1 MSITIQLNSPP
12 PGEPPSLARLAWNRL
27 AFGPR
32 PEDLAGIES
41 RTFSLA
47 DFVDQQLDYERIDD
61 SACEAYIQNLS
72 RTDPDGGTVPPLD
85 ASMAELKQ
93 YIGED
98 ANRFR
103 RYVFLQRH
111 LWTTTYARALLS
123 RRQLYELMVD
133 FWTNHLQTNFEHYSK
148 YWEDHY
154 VIRAHALGNF
164 RELIEAS
171 AKSPSMLHFLSN
183 RYSDGNNPN
192 ENYARELLELHTVG
206 SYSYVPGPDYG
217 KKPNYTE
224 EDVHALARILSGWTN
239 VRSANDEFYFSA
251 GRQWPRHD
259 WTEKRLWLGNDNFY
273 YIPAGGIEQGEQVL
287 DILADHPSTAY
298 FISFKLCRRFISDYP
313 DRFCPGAVEAGAQ
326 AFLQS
331 HGEIRDTLRAILLY
345 QDPQGRDFAHSWGQ
359 KVKRPFEFFISTM
372 RALGLSEMIQFLVH
386 NNQSWGGLGER
397 LFEQTNRLLG
407 QVLFDF
413 SAPTGYPDFMLAWW
427 NTGQVFSR
435 WTLANMIVNRFFGEQ
450 LHPTDPVL
458 YNALLE
464 RLLALPKPATEVVD
478 ELLRRFVGRAI
489 DPDDRTALI
498 NYLGNDNQNAM
509 INSTSPRLRPLIAV
523 IAASPYAQWR

>member
-32 PEDLAGIES
+32 PEDLPGIES
-41 RTFSLA
+41 PTFSLA
-47 DFVDQQLDYERIDD
+47 EFVYQQLDYESIDD

-85 ASMAELKQ
+85 ASMAELKS
-93 YIGED
+93 Y
-98 ANRFR
+98 ATNFSRKT
-103 RYVFLQRH
+103 YLQRH
-111 LWTTTYARALLS
+111 LWTATYARALLS
-123 RRQLYELMVD
+123 KRQLYELMVD

-273 YIPAGGIEQGEQVL
+273 YIPFGGIEQGEQVL

-298 FISFKLCRRFISDYP
+298 FI
-313 DRFCPGAVEAGAQ
+313 
-326 AFLQS
+326 
-331 HGEIRDTLRAILLY
+331 
-345 QDPQGRDFAHSWGQ
+345 
-359 KVKRPFEFFISTM
+359 PFEFFISTM

-386 NNQSWGGLGER
+386 NNQSWWGLGER

-450 LHPTDPVL
+450 LHPTDPAPH
-458 YNALLE
+458 NALLE

-489 DPDDRTALI
+489 DPADRTNLI
-498 NYLGNDNQNAM
+498 NYLGNNDPNRN

>member
-41 RTFSLA
+41 PTFSLA

-85 ASMAELKQ
+85 ASMAELKS
-93 YIGED
+93 Y
-98 ANRFR
+98 ATNFSRKT
-103 RYVFLQRH
+103 YLQRH
-111 LWTTTYARALLS
+111 LWTATYARALLS
-123 RRQLYELMVD
+123 KRQLYELMVD

-206 SYSYVPGPDYG
+206 SYSYVPGPDYR

-239 VRSANDEFYFSA
+239 VRSANDEFYFNA

-313 DRFCPGAVEAGAQ
+313 DQFCPGAVEAGAQ
-326 AFLQS
+326 AFLNS
-331 HGEIRDTLRAILLY
+331 HGEIRDTLRAILLH
-345 QDPQGRDFAHSWGQ
+345 PDFANSWGQ

-372 RALGLSEMIQFLVH
+372 RALGLDEMINFLLD
-386 NNQSWGGLGER
+386 NWQPLGER
-397 LFEQTNRLLG
+397 RFAQMNELLG
-407 QVLFDF
+407 QVLFEF

-427 NTGQVFSR
+427 NTGQVFGR
-435 WTLANMIVNRFFGEQ
+435 WNLANMIVNRFFGEQ
-450 LHPTDPVL
+450 LHPTNPAPHSD
-458 YNALLE
+458 LLE
-464 RLLALPKPATEVVD
+464 TLLGLPKTATEVVD
-478 ELLRRFVGRAI
+478 ELLRRFVGRLI
-489 DPDDRTALI
+489 HPDDRNNLI
-498 NYLGNDNQNAM
+498 NYLGNNNPNAT
-509 INSTSPRLRPLIAV
+509 IDSTSPRLRPLIAV

>member
-41 RTFSLA
+41 PTFRLA
-47 DFVDQQLDYERIDD
+47 EFVDQQLEYESIDD

-85 ASMAELKQ
+85 ASMAELKS
-93 YIGED
+93 Y
-98 ANRFR
+98 ATNFSRKT
-103 RYVFLQRH
+103 YLQRH
-111 LWTTTYARALLS
+111 LWTATYARALLS
-123 RRQLYELMVD
+123 KRQLYELMVD

-171 AKSPSMLHFLSN
+171 AKSPSMLRFLSN

-206 SYSYVPGPDYG
+206 SYSYVPGPDYR

-239 VRSANDEFYFSA
+239 VRSANDEFYFNA

-313 DRFCPGAVEAGAQ
+313 DQFCPGAVEAGAQ
-326 AFLQS
+326 AFLNS
-331 HGEIRDTLRAILLY
+331 HGEIRDTLRAILLH
-345 QDPQGRDFAHSWGQ
+345 PDFANSWGQ

-372 RALGLSEMIQFLVH
+372 RALGLDEMINFLLD
-386 NNQSWGGLGER
+386 NWQPLGER
-397 LFEQTNRLLG
+397 RFAQMNELLG
-407 QVLFDF
+407 QVLFEF

-435 WTLANMIVNRFFGEQ
+435 WNLANMIVNRYFGEQ
-450 LHPTDPVL
+450 LHPTNP
-458 YNALLE
+458 APHSELLE
-464 RLLALPKPATEVVD
+464 TLLGLPKTAAEVVD

-489 DPDDRTALI
+489 HPDDRTALI
-498 NYLGNDNQNAM
+498 NYLGNNNQNAM
-509 INSTSPRLRPLIAV
+509 IGSTSPRLRPLIAV

>member
-41 RTFSLA
+41 PTFSLA
-47 DFVDQQLDYERIDD
+47 EFVDQQLDYESIDD

-273 YIPAGGIEQGEQVL
+273 YIPFGGIEQGEQVL

-450 LHPTDPVL
+450 LNTSSAPQNT
-458 YNALLE
+458 LLE
-464 RLLALPKPATEVVD
+464 NLLGLPKTATEVVD
-478 ELLRRFVGRAI
+478 ELLRRFVGRVI
-489 DPDDRTALI
+489 DPADRTNLI
-498 NYLGNDNQNAM
+498 NYLGNDDPNRN
-509 INSTSPRLRPLIAV
+509 IDSTSPRLRPLIAV

>member
-41 RTFSLA
+41 PTFSLA

-85 ASMAELKQ
+85 ASMAELKS
-93 YIGED
+93 Y
-98 ANRFR
+98 ATNFSRKT
-103 RYVFLQRH
+103 YLQRH
-111 LWTTTYARALLS
+111 LWTATYARALLS
-123 RRQLYELMVD
+123 KRQLYELMVD

-273 YIPAGGIEQGEQVL
+273 YIPFGGIEQGEQVL

-331 HGEIRDTLRAILLY
+331 HGEIRDTLRAILLH
-345 QDPQGRDFAHSWGQ
+345 PDFANSWGQ

-372 RALGLSEMIQFLVH
+372 RALGLSEMLNFMV
-386 NNQSWGGLGER
+386 NNWSGLGER
-397 LFEQTNRLLG
+397 RFAQMNELLG
-407 QVLFDF
+407 QVLFEF

-450 LHPTDPVL
+450 LNTSSAPVSV
-458 YNALLE
+458 LLE
-464 RLLALPKPATEVVD
+464 GLLNLPKTAAEVVD
-478 ELLRRFVGRAI
+478 ELLWRFVGRAI
-489 DPDDRTALI
+489 HPDDRTALI

>member
-41 RTFSLA
+41 PTFSLA

-85 ASMAELKQ
+85 ASMAELKS
-93 YIGED
+93 Y
-98 ANRFR
+98 ATNFSRKT
-103 RYVFLQRH
+103 YLQRH
-111 LWTTTYARALLS
+111 LWTATYARALLS
-123 RRQLYELMVD
+123 KRQLYELMVD

-313 DRFCPGAVEAGAQ
+313 DQFCPGAVEAGAQ
-326 AFLQS
+326 AFLNS
-331 HGEIRDTLRAILLY
+331 HGEIRDTLRAILLH
-345 QDPQGRDFAHSWGQ
+345 PDFANSWGQ

-372 RALGLSEMIQFLVH
+372 RALGLDEMINFLLD
-386 NNQSWGGLGER
+386 NWQPLGER
-397 LFEQTNRLLG
+397 RFAQMNELLG

-413 SAPTGYPDFMLAWW
+413 SVPTGYPDFMLAWW

-450 LHPTDPVL
+450 LHPTDPAPH
-458 YNALLE
+458 NALLE

>member
-1 MSITIQLNSPP
+1 MSITIQLNTLP
-12 PGEPPSLARLAWNRL
+12 PGDPPSLARLAWNRL

-32 PEDLAGIES
+32 PEDLPEIES
-41 RTFSLA
+41 PTFNLA
-47 DFVDQQLDYERIDD
+47 DFVEQQLDYESIDD

-72 RTDPDGGTVPPLD
+72 RTDPEGGTVPPLD
-85 ASMAELKQ
+85 ASMAELKH
-93 YIGED
+93 YVG
-98 ANRFR
+98 NNFS
-103 RYVFLQRH
+103 RYSYLQRH
-111 LWTTTYARALLS
+111 LWTATYARALLS
-123 RRQLYELMVD
+123 KRQLYELMVD
-133 FWTNHLQTNFEHYSK
+133 FWTNHLQTNFQHYSK

-171 AKSPSMLHFLSN
+171 AKSPSMLEFLSN

-206 SYSYVPGPDYG
+206 SYSYVPGPGYRT
-217 KKPNYTE
+217 KPNYTE
-224 EDVHALARILSGWTN
+224 EDVHALSRILSGWTN
-239 VRSANDEFYFSA
+239 IRSPNDEFYFNA
-251 GRQWPRHD
+251 ARQWPRHD

-313 DRFCPGAVEAGAQ
+313 DRFCPGAIEAGAQ
-326 AFLQS
+326 AFRQS
-331 HGEIRDTLRAILLY
+331 HGEIRDTLRAILLH
-345 QDPQGRDFAHSWGQ
+345 PDFANSWGQ

-372 RALGLSEMIQFLVH
+372 RALGLSEMINFLP
-386 NNQSWGGLGER
+386 NNWDWLGSRRFARMNE
-397 LFEQTNRLLG
+397 LLG
-407 QVLFDF
+407 QVLFEF
-413 SAPTGYPDFMLAWW
+413 SAPTGYADLMLAWW
-427 NTGQVFSR
+427 NTSQVFGR

-450 LHPTDPVL
+450 LYPTNPAPR
-458 YNALLE
+458 NGLLDG
-464 RLLALPKPATEVVD
+464 LLSLPKPATEVVD

-489 DPDDRTALI
+489 DPDDRTNLI
-498 NYLGNDNQNAM
+498 NYLGNNDPNRN
-509 INSTSPRLRPLIAV
+509 IDSTSPRLRPLIAV

>member
-41 RTFSLA
+41 PTFSLA

-85 ASMAELKQ
+85 ASMAELKS
-93 YIGED
+93 Y
-98 ANRFR
+98 ATNFSRKT
-103 RYVFLQRH
+103 YLQRH
-111 LWTTTYARALLS
+111 LWTATYARALLS
-123 RRQLYELMVD
+123 KRQLYELMVD

-372 RALGLSEMIQFLVH
+372 RALGLDEMINFLLD
-386 NNQSWGGLGER
+386 NWQPLGER
-397 LFEQTNRLLG
+397 RFAQMNELLG
-407 QVLFDF
+407 QVLFEF

-427 NTGQVFSR
+427 NTGQVFGR
-435 WTLANMIVNRFFGEQ
+435 WNLANMIVNRFFGEQ
-450 LHPTDPVL
+450 LHPTNP
-458 YNALLE
+458 APHSELLE
-464 RLLALPKPATEVVD
+464 MLLGLPKTATEVVD

-489 DPDDRTALI
+489 HPEDRNNLI
-498 NYLGNDNQNAM
+498 NYLGNNNPNAM
-509 INSTSPRLRPLIAV
+509 IGSTSPRLRPLIAV

>member
-32 PEDLAGIES
+32 PEDLPGIES
-41 RTFSLA
+41 PTFSLA
-47 DFVDQQLDYERIDD
+47 EFVDQQLDYESIDD

-85 ASMAELKQ
+85 ASMAELKS
-93 YIGED
+93 Y
-98 ANRFR
+98 ATNFSRKT
-103 RYVFLQRH
+103 YLQRH
-111 LWTTTYARALLS
+111 LWTATYARALLS
-123 RRQLYELMVD
+123 KRQLYELMVD

-171 AKSPSMLHFLSN
+171 AKSPSMLRFLSN
-183 RYSDGNNPN
+183 LYSDGNNPN

-206 SYSYVPGPDYG
+206 SYSYVPGPDYR

-239 VRSANDEFYFSA
+239 VRSANDEFYFNA

-313 DRFCPGAVEAGAQ
+313 DQFCPGAVEAGAQ
-326 AFLQS
+326 AFLNS
-331 HGEIRDTLRAILLY
+331 HGEIRDTLRAILLH
-345 QDPQGRDFAHSWGQ
+345 PQG
-359 KVKRPFEFFISTM
+359 P
-372 RALGLSEMIQFLVH
+372 
-386 NNQSWGGLGER
+386 
-397 LFEQTNRLLG
+397 
-407 QVLFDF
+407 
-413 SAPTGYPDFMLAWW
+413 
-427 NTGQVFSR
+427 
-435 WTLANMIVNRFFGEQ
+435 
-450 LHPTDPVL
+450 
-458 YNALLE
+458 
-464 RLLALPKPATEVVD
+464 
-478 ELLRRFVGRAI
+478 
-489 DPDDRTALI
+489 
-498 NYLGNDNQNAM
+498 
-509 INSTSPRLRPLIAV
+509 TSPIAGGRRSS
-523 IAASPYAQWR
+523 ARSSSSSPQCARWAWTR

>member
-1 MSITIQLNSPP
+1 MSITIQLSNP
-12 PGEPPSLARLAWNRL
+12 PGALPSLARLAWNRL
-27 AFGPR
+27 TFGPR
-32 PEDLAGIES
+32 PEDLPDIES
-41 RTFSLA
+41 STFSLA
-47 DFVDQQLDYERIDD
+47 DFVDQQLDYESTDD

-171 AKSPSMLHFLSN
+171 AKSPSMLRFLSN

-206 SYSYVPGPDYG
+206 SYSYVPGPDYR

-239 VRSANDEFYFSA
+239 VRSANDEFYFNA

-313 DRFCPGAVEAGAQ
+313 DQFCPGAVEAGAQ
-326 AFLQS
+326 AFLNS
-331 HGEIRDTLRAILLY
+331 HGEIRDTLRAILLH
-345 QDPQGRDFAHSWGQ
+345 PDFANSWGQ

-372 RALGLSEMIQFLVH
+372 RALGLDEMINFLLD
-386 NNQSWGGLGER
+386 NWQPLGER
-397 LFEQTNRLLG
+397 RFAQMNELLG
-407 QVLFDF
+407 QVLFEF

-427 NTGQVFSR
+427 NTGQVFGR
-435 WTLANMIVNRFFGEQ
+435 WNLANMIVNRFFGEQ
-450 LHPTDPVL
+450 LHPTNPAPHS
-458 YNALLE
+458 ALLE
-464 RLLALPKPATEVVD
+464 MLLGLPKTATEVVD

-489 DPDDRTALI
+489 HPEDRNNLI
-498 NYLGNDNQNAM
+498 NYLGNNNPNAM
-509 INSTSPRLRPLIAV
+509 IGSTSPRLRPLIAV

>member
-1 MSITIQLNSPP
+1 MSVTIQLSTP
-12 PGEPPSLARLAWNRL
+12 PGAPPTLARLAWNRL

-32 PEDLAGIES
+32 PEDLLGIES
-41 RTFSLA
+41 PTFNLA
-47 DFVDQQLDYERIDD
+47 DFVDQQLDYENIND
-61 SACEAYIQNLS
+61 SACETYIQNLS
-72 RTDPDGGTVPPLD
+72 RTAPDGGTVPPLD
-85 ASMAELKQ
+85 ASMAELKS
-93 YIGED
+93 Y
-98 ANRFR
+98 ATNFSRKT
-103 RYVFLQRH
+103 YLQRH
-111 LWTTTYARALLS
+111 LWTATYARALLS
-123 RRQLYELMVD
+123 KRQLYELMVD
-133 FWTNHLQTNFEHYSK
+133 FWTNHLQTNFEHYGK

-171 AKSPSMLHFLSN
+171 AKSPSMLRFLSN

-206 SYSYVPGPDYG
+206 SYSYVPGPDYR

-239 VRSANDEFYFSA
+239 VRSANDGFYFNA

-259 WTEKRLWLGNDNFY
+259 WTEKRLWLGNDDFH

-313 DRFCPGAVEAGAQ
+313 DQFCPGAVEAGAQ
-326 AFLQS
+326 AFLNS
-331 HGEIRDTLRAILLY
+331 HGEIRDTLRAILLH
-345 QDPQGRDFAHSWGQ
+345 PDFANSWGQ

-372 RALGLSEMIQFLVH
+372 RALGLGEMINFLLD
-386 NNQSWGGLGER
+386 NWQPLGER
-397 LFEQTNRLLG
+397 RFAQMNELLG
-407 QVLFDF
+407 QVLFEF

-435 WTLANMIVNRFFGEQ
+435 WNLANMIVNRFFGEQ
-450 LHPTDPVL
+450 LHPTNPAPHS
-458 YNALLE
+458 ALLE
-464 RLLALPKPATEVVD
+464 TLLDLPKTATEVVD

-489 DPDDRTALI
+489 HPDDRNNLI
-498 NYLGNDNQNAM
+498 NYLGNNNPNAM
-509 INSTSPRLRPLIAV
+509 TDSTSPRLRPLIAV

>member
-326 AFLQS
+326 AFLNS
-331 HGEIRDTLRAILLY
+331 HGEIRDTLRAILLH
-345 QDPQGRDFAHSWGQ
+345 PDFANSWGQ

-372 RALGLSEMIQFLVH
+372 RALGLDEMINFLLD
-386 NNQSWGGLGER
+386 NWQPLGER
-397 LFEQTNRLLG
+397 RFAQMNELLG

-450 LHPTDPVL
+450 LHPTDPAL

-489 DPDDRTALI
+489 DPADRTNLI
-498 NYLGNDNQNAM
+498 NYLGNNDPNRN
-509 INSTSPRLRPLIAV
+509 IDSTSPSLRPLIAV

>member
-41 RTFSLA
+41 PTFSLA
-47 DFVDQQLDYERIDD
+47 NFVDQQLDYERIDD

-85 ASMAELKQ
+85 ASMAELKS
-93 YIGED
+93 Y
-98 ANRFR
+98 ATNFSRKT
-103 RYVFLQRH
+103 YLQRH
-111 LWTTTYARALLS
+111 LWTATYARALLS
-123 RRQLYELMVD
+123 KRQLYELMVD

-313 DRFCPGAVEAGAQ
+313 DQFCPGAVEAGAQ
-326 AFLQS
+326 AFLNS
-331 HGEIRDTLRAILLY
+331 HGEIRDTLRAILLH
-345 QDPQGRDFAHSWGQ
+345 PDFANSWGQ

-372 RALGLSEMIQFLVH
+372 RALGLDEMINFLPD
-386 NNQSWGGLGER
+386 NWQPLGER
-397 LFEQTNRLLG
+397 RFAQMNELLG
-407 QVLFDF
+407 QVLFEF

-427 NTGQVFSR
+427 NTGQVFGR
-435 WTLANMIVNRFFGEQ
+435 WNLANMIVNRFFGEQ
-450 LHPTDPVL
+450 LHPTNP
-458 YNALLE
+458 APHSELLE
-464 RLLALPKPATEVVD
+464 MLLGLPKTATEVVD

-489 DPDDRTALI
+489 HPDDRTALI
-498 NYLGNDNQNAM
+498 NYLGNNNQNAM
-509 INSTSPRLRPLIAV
+509 IGSTSPRLRPLIAV

>member
-32 PEDLAGIES
+32 PEDLPGIES
-41 RTFSLA
+41 DTFSLD
-47 DFVDQQLDYERIDD
+47 DFVDQQLDYESIDD

-72 RTDPDGGTVPPLD
+72 RTDPVGGTVPPLD

-111 LWTTTYARALLS
+111 LWTATYARALLS
-123 RRQLYELMVD
+123 KRQLYELMVD
-133 FWTNHLQTNFEHYSK
+133 FWTNHLQTNFQHYSK

-273 YIPAGGIEQGEQVL
+273 YIPFGGIEQGEQVL

-435 WTLANMIVNRFFGEQ
+435 WTLANMIVKRFCGEQ
-450 LHPTDPVL
+450 LNTSSAPVSV
-458 YNALLE
+458 LLE
-464 RLLALPKPATEVVD
+464 GLLNLPKTATEVVD
-478 ELLRRFVGRAI
+478 ELLRRFVGRVI
-489 DPDDRTALI
+489 DPADRTNLI
-498 NYLGNDNQNAM
+498 NYLGNDDPNRN
-509 INSTSPRLRPLIAV
+509 IDSTSPRLRPLIAV

>member
-41 RTFSLA
+41 PTFSLA

-85 ASMAELKQ
+85 ASMAELKS
-93 YIGED
+93 Y
-98 ANRFR
+98 ATNFSRKT
-103 RYVFLQRH
+103 YLQRH
-111 LWTTTYARALLS
+111 LWTATYARALLS
-123 RRQLYELMVD
+123 KRQLYELMVD

-206 SYSYVPGPDYG
+206 SYSYVPGPDYR

-239 VRSANDEFYFSA
+239 VRSANDEFYFNA

-313 DRFCPGAVEAGAQ
+313 DQFCPGALHAGAQ
-326 AFLQS
+326 AFLNS
-331 HGEIRDTLRAILLY
+331 HGEIRDTLRAILLH
-345 QDPQGRDFAHSWGQ
+345 PDFANSWGQ

-372 RALGLSEMIQFLVH
+372 RALGLGEMINFLPD
-386 NNQSWGGLGER
+386 NWQPLGEQR
-397 LFEQTNRLLG
+397 FAQMNKLLG

-450 LHPTDPVL
+450 LHPTDPAPH
-458 YNALLE
+458 NALLE
-464 RLLALPKPATEVVD
+464 TLLALPKPATEVVD

>member
-12 PGEPPSLARLAWNRL
+12 PGAPPTLARLAWNRL

-32 PEDLAGIES
+32 PEDLPGIES
-41 RTFSLA
+41 PTFNLA
-47 DFVDQQLDYERIDD
+47 DFVDQQLDYESIND

-72 RTDPDGGTVPPLD
+72 RTAPDSGTVPPLD
-85 ASMAELKQ
+85 ASMAELKS
-93 YIGED
+93 Y
-98 ANRFR
+98 ATNFSRKT
-103 RYVFLQRH
+103 YLQRH
-111 LWTTTYARALLS
+111 LWTATYARALLS
-123 RRQLYELMVD
+123 KRQLYELMVD

-171 AKSPSMLHFLSN
+171 AKSPSMLRFLSN

-206 SYSYVPGPDYG
+206 SYSYVPGPDYR

-239 VRSANDEFYFSA
+239 VRSANDEFYFNA

-313 DRFCPGAVEAGAQ
+313 DQFCPGAVEAGAQ
-326 AFLQS
+326 AFLNS
-331 HGEIRDTLRAILLY
+331 HGEIRDTLRAILLH
-345 QDPQGRDFAHSWGQ
+345 PDFANSWGQ

-372 RALGLSEMIQFLVH
+372 RALGLGEMINFLLD
-386 NNQSWGGLGER
+386 NWQPLGER
-397 LFEQTNRLLG
+397 RFAQMNELLG
-407 QVLFDF
+407 QVLFEF

-427 NTGQVFSR
+427 NTGQVFGR
-435 WTLANMIVNRFFGEQ
+435 WNLANMIVNRFFGEQ
-450 LHPTDPVL
+450 LHPTNPAPHS
-458 YNALLE
+458 ALLE
-464 RLLALPKPATEVVD
+464 TLLGLPKTATEVVD

-489 DPDDRTALI
+489 HPDDRNNLI
-498 NYLGNDNQNAM
+498 NYLGSNNPNAM
-509 INSTSPRLRPLIAV
+509 IGSTSPHLRPLIAV